1 MLKDRHTFQ
10 ISKNKRVSKNS
21 HVSQISKKR
30 GTQGE
35 GAISKLVRWSLWMT
49 FFMMICSIIAASGGY
64 YIYQRFSQNLPDI
77 SSLKEYHPPG
87 ITTVYSDDNRKIAE
101 FYKERR
107 IVKPLSEMPKMLVNA
122 FVAAEDSR
130 FFEHQGVDI
139 ISIVRATLKNIEAG
153 SVVQG
158 GSTITQQVIKYFL
171 LTSERKY
178 TRKIR
183 EAILAYRIDKAF
195 TKEEILF
202 LYLNQIYLGHG
213 AHGVEAAAENYF
225 GKSAKELNLAE
236 CAILAGLPKA
246 PSKASPFNHPER
258 AKERQRYVLKRM
270 VTEGYITHAQ
280 AEAAANLRLD
290 IKPRQNLFIE
300 KVPFY
305 TEHVRRYVEEKY
317 GRKALYEGGLK
328 IYTAVNI
335 EMQKA
340 AREEVERGLKGIDKR
355 HGYGETIRHLKP
367 EKIDAFLKRL
377 QRTLRKKGLKEGRIV
392 RGVITEINGSGK
404 HKKLTVRMGDA
415 EGLIRDMPWS
425 EHTFQVG
432 DVVKV
437 KIKGK
442 IEKGDRWLLALNQKP
457 RVQGSLLCIET
468 GTGHVKAM
476 VGGRDFRE
484 SQFNRAVQS
493 RRQPGSA
500 FKPIVYAAAID
511 KGYTP
516 ATEIIDNAIIYRDK
530 SRKTWKPRNYGR
542 KFYGPTLLR
551 KALATSRNLATIK
564 IMDDIGVD
572 YTIKYAK
579 KLGITSELYRD
590 LSLALGSSGVSL
602 LELVKSYSVFANLG
616 ELIEPV
622 FITKITDQDGNELEE
637 TGFERQQVIEKSTA
651 YIMTS
656 LLESVVKHGTGT
668 RVRALKRPAAGKTG
682 TTNNL
687 HDAWFVGYTPGYV
700 TGAWVGFDKERSLG
714 RKETGG
720 RAASPIWLGFMKKI
734 LKGKP
739 IRSFKTPRG
748 VVFSKIDAETGLLAV
763 PGTKKTLFECFK
775 AGTVPK
781 KYSKRPDMI
790 TDADQFFKADM

>member
-1 MLKDRHTFQ
+1 MLKNRRTSQ
-10 ISKNKRVSKNS
+10 TSKNKRVS
-21 HVSQISKKR
+21 QASKKQ
-30 GTQGE
+30 TQG
-35 GAISKLVRWSLWMT
+35 AINKIVKWSLWMT
-49 FFMMICSIIAASGGY
+49 FFMMICCVIAVAGGY
-64 YIYQRFSQNLPDI
+64 YTYRHFSRDLPEL

-101 FYKERR
+101 FYRERR
-107 IVKPLSEMPKMLVNA
+107 IVTPLSEMPKMLIKA

-130 FFEHQGVDI
+130 FFKHGGVDV
-139 ISIVRATLKNIEAG
+139 ISIVRAFLKNIEAG
-153 SVVQG
+153 AVVQG

-171 LTSERKY
+171 LTSEKKY
-178 TRKIR
+178 TRKIK

-213 AHGVEAAAENYF
+213 AYGVEAAAENYF
-225 GKSAKELNLAE
+225 GKSVKDLSLAE

-246 PSKASPFNHPER
+246 PGKASPFNHPER

-270 VTEGYITHAQ
+270 ATEGYITQAQ
-280 AEAAANLRLD
+280 AEEAANSKLD
-290 IKPRQNLFIE
+290 IKPRRNWFIE

-335 EMQKA
+335 EIQKA
-340 AREEVERGLKGIDKR
+340 ARAEVEKGLKALDRR
-355 HGYGETIRHLKP
+355 HGYKETIKHLRPK
-367 EKIDAFLKRL
+367 EIEAFSKRL
-377 QRTLRKKGLKEGRIV
+377 QRTFNKKGLKEGKIV
-392 RGVITEINGSGK
+392 KGVVTETNGPDKSRTM
-404 HKKLTVRMGDA
+404 TVRMGDA
-415 EGLIRDMPWS
+415 EGILREADMPWS
-425 EHTFQVG
+425 EHTLRVG
-432 DVVKV
+432 DVIKV

-442 IEKGDRWLLALNQKP
+442 TEKGDRWALALKQKP
-457 RVQGSLLCIET
+457 RVQGGLLCVEA

-516 ATEIIDNAIIYRDK
+516 ATQIIDNAMIYRDK
-530 SRKTWKPRNYGR
+530 YRKIWKPRNYGR
-542 KFYGPTLLR
+542 RFHGPTLLR
-551 KALATSRNLATIK
+551 KALAASRNLATIK
-564 IMDDIGVD
+564 IMDDIGVG
-572 YTIKYAK
+572 YTVKYAK
-579 KLGITSELYRD
+579 KLGITSELYGD

-602 LELVKSYSVFANLG
+602 LELVKAYSVFANLG

-622 FITKITDQDGNELEE
+622 FITKIVDRDGNEIQE
-637 TGFERQQVIEKSTA
+637 TGFERQQVIERSTA

-656 LLESVVKHGTGT
+656 LLESVVKHGTGA
-668 RVRALKRPAAGKTG
+668 RVRALGRPAAGKTG

-700 TGAWVGFDKERSLG
+700 TGTWVGFDKERSLG
-714 RKETGG
+714 RRETGG

-763 PGTKKTLFECFK
+763 PGTKKTIFECFK

-781 KYSKRPDMI
+781 KYAKSPDLV
-790 TDADQFFKADM
+790 TDADQFFKGDM